1 MDFGRTASPGGRNYA
16 FQGAHMSSNPN
27 SNRRTHSQSRMH
39 AWLALVPLQRFCC
52 AYLIGATCRWPVWLI
67 KHAVCKGNCRTSCP
81 PRSLSSSS
89 KPKGIAKQPQL
100 RTACKPSFVPT
111 ALLCKPSAACH
122 GNPNTAELQAQIRAS
137 AQLCTYCCSFCA
149 HLTRMTMELHKS
161 VNHIDQYQQLL
172 CSKKAMI
179 FNTGWAKPRV
189 IR

>member
-89 KPKGIAKQPQL
+89 KPQGIPKQPQL
-100 RTACKPSFVPT
+100 RTACKPSFIPT
-111 ALLCKPSAACH
+111 ALPCKPSAPCH
-122 GNPNTAELQAQIRAS
+122 DNSNAAELPDLCKCS
-137 AQLCTYCCSFCA
+137 A
-149 HLTRMTMELHKS
+149 LHR
-161 VNHIDQYQQLL
+161 LLLFL
-172 CSKKAMI
+172 CSSDAYD
-179 FNTGWAKPRV
+179 NGTEQV
-189 IR
+189 N